1 METETIILI
10 ITNVVVPIVVP
21 FNIIVIKG
29 MCSPVLLSFTS
40 PTMFVSVFCFTSRVF
55 AYIPNPKTRASI
67 KKIIFLC
74 ISLNFVCNKYW
85 YSYSFPI
92 YRSTRKGLMKS
103 YINYQ
108 TGGGLEKRKEFLK
121 DKGII
126 LSTLSKRLHNGVN
139 NRTKEITK
147 RMEPTI

>member
-1 METETIILI
+1 
-10 ITNVVVPIVVP
+10 
-21 FNIIVIKG
+21 
-29 MCSPVLLSFTS
+29 
-40 PTMFVSVFCFTSRVF
+40 
-55 AYIPNPKTRASI
+55 
-67 KKIIFLC
+67 
-74 ISLNFVCNKYW
+74 
-85 YSYSFPI
+85 
-92 YRSTRKGLMKS
+92 MKS